1 MPRNAPNR
9 TDLLTPAVPNKPAP
23 GQGQPNGQPITVPT
37 GLPYGEAGAL
47 GQAQA
52 AVPVPLASGPPL
64 PPGPPTPGAPPQAA
78 AQDPMGA
85 GMAAARDYQ
94 MPNLGALNRA
104 TERPAEPI
112 TDGLPSG
119 LGAGPQQ
126 QSEGMGA
133 LLSRMAAAANSPALA
148 QLAQRANSLQQ

>member
-9 TDLLTPAVPNKPAP
+9 TDLLTPGVPTKPPP

-52 AVPVPLASGPPL
+52 AVPVPQAPGPPS
-64 PPGPPTPGAPPQAA
+64 PPGPPAPGAPPQAA
-78 AQDPMGA
+78 GPPVDPMT
-85 GMAAARDYQ
+85 AARNYQ
-94 MPNLGALNRA
+94 MPNLGALNRP
-104 TERPAEPI
+104 TERPQEPI
-112 TDGLPSG
+112 TAGLP
-119 LGAGPQQ
+119 AGPGPGPTQ

-133 LLSRMAAAANSPALA
+133 LLTRMAAQTNSAALA